1 MTKHPQPD
9 APPPLRRLLALAWGY
24 RGVCARIFAGQ
35 IASLALALGAL
46 GASGL
51 AIDVVRAA
59 IDPAAPAVRWPLGI
73 TPPASFGPGRTLI
86 AVAAVA
92 FALATLRAL
101 VVYGTASAV
110 GKLIHV
116 DLVPDLRARVFAK
129 LQRLPLRFFARNPS
143 GAIINRV
150 TADVQSLRAF
160 IDGVLVQ
167 GALLVFTLGTYV
179 AYMARV
185 HVGLLAAC
193 LAPTPIILLATL
205 RFSRWARP
213 AYEANRALSDAMVL
227 TLSEGIKGMRVTKT
241 FGAEAQELERFRGKN
256 RAVRDQQEQIFQR
269 VSRLGP
275 TVSFVTAINVAILL
289 LYGGALV
296 ARQAMT
302 LGQLVV
308 FAGLLQQFATQIAGM
323 AAIFNTLEQSV
334 TAARRVF
341 EVLDAPLE
349 VATPPDAIAL
359 PAGGGAPGEIRFDG
373 VSFGYEAGG
382 RLALDAIDVTVA
394 PGRCVAFV
402 GATGGGK
409 STLLAL
415 VPRFFDP
422 TAGRVLIDGVDVRR
436 LDLDGLR
443 RNVGFVFQDSVV
455 FSGTIADNIAFG
467 DPAAQVGTLGGSQA
481 PRDGVGAAKPSLP
494 RHDRDAIER
503 AARTAGAHGFIAELP
518 SGYDTV
524 IEEAGH
530 NLSGGQRQRL
540 AIARAILN
548 QPPILLLD
556 DPTSAVDEHTEA
568 EVLAAVEQAR
578 AGRTTLL
585 VTSRFAALRIADDIV
600 VLDGGRVVERGTHA
614 DLLAAG
620 GFYARAAALH
630 DAELAR

>member
-1 MTKHPQPD
+1 MNNPNRG
-9 APPPLRRLLALAWGY
+9 PLARLLALAWDY
-24 RGVCARIFAGQ
+24 RAVCLRVFVGQ
-35 IASLALALGAL
+35 LASLALGLGAL
-46 GASGL
+46 AGSGL
-51 AIDVVRAA
+51 AVDVVRRALEPTA
-59 IDPAAPAVRWPLGI
+59 PPARWPFGLAPPI
-73 TPPASFGPGRTLI
+73 DWPPARVLI
-86 AVAAVA
+86 AVVA
-92 FALATLRAL
+92 TALLLATLRAR
-101 VVYGTASAV
+101 VVHGTALAT
-110 GKLIHV
+110 GRLIHM
-116 DLVPDLRARVFAK
+116 DLVPALRARVFDK
-129 LQRLPLRFFARNPS
+129 LLRLGGDFFQRNAS
-143 GAIINRV
+143 GSIINRV
-150 TADVQSLRAF
+150 TSDVQSLRAF
-160 IDGVLVQ
+160 VDGVVLQ
-167 GALLVFTLGTYV
+167 GALLSFTLAIYV
-179 AYMARV
+179 AYMAHV
-185 HVGLLAAC
+185 HVGLTLAC
-193 LAPTPIILLATL
+193 LAPTPLMWLATSW
-205 RFSRWARP
+205 FSRWARP
-213 AYEANRALSDAMVL
+213 AYERNRALSDAMVL
-227 TLSEGIKGMRVTKT
+227 AMSEGVKGIRVTKT

-256 RAVRDQQEQIFQR
+256 RAVRDQQEQIFRR

-349 VATPPDAIAL
+349 VETPPDAIAL
-359 PAGGGAPGEIRFDG
+359 PAGGGAPGEIRFEG

-382 RLALDAIDVTVA
+382 RLALEAIDVTVA

-422 TAGRVLIDGVDVRR
+422 SAGRVLIDGVDVRR

-455 FSGTIADNIAFG
+455 FSGSIADNIAFG
-467 DPAAQVGTLGGSQA
+467 DPAA
-481 PRDGVGAAKPSLP
+481 P
-494 RHDRDAIER
+494 RDAIER
-503 AARTAGAHGFIAELP
+503 AARTAGAHGFIAELR

-556 DPTSAVDEHTEA
+556 DPTSAVDEYTEA

-620 GFYARAAALH
+620 GFYAHAAALH
-630 DAELAR
+630 AAEIPR

>member
-1 MTKHPQPD
+1 MTNHQQPE

-46 GASGL
+46 SASGL

-59 IDPAAPAVRWPLGI
+59 IDPGAPAVRWPLGI
-73 TPPASFGPGRTLI
+73 TVPAGFGPGRTLV

-92 FALATLRAL
+92 FVLATLRAL

-167 GALLVFTLGTYV
+167 GALMVFALCTYV

-256 RAVRDQQEQIFQR
+256 RAVRDQQEQIFRR

-289 LYGGALV
+289 LYGGVLV
-296 ARQAMT
+296 ARQSLT

-349 VATPPDAIAL
+349 VETPPDPIAL
-359 PAGGGAPGEIRFDG
+359 PAGGGARGGDPLRGRQLRLRG
-373 VSFGYEAGG
+373 REAGWH
-382 RLALDAIDVTVA
+382 
-394 PGRCVAFV
+394 
-402 GATGGGK
+402 
-409 STLLAL
+409 ST
-415 VPRFFDP
+415 R
-422 TAGRVLIDGVDVRR
+422 
-436 LDLDGLR
+436 
-443 RNVGFVFQDSVV
+443 SM
-455 FSGTIADNIAFG
+455 
-467 DPAAQVGTLGGSQA
+467 
-481 PRDGVGAAKPSLP
+481 
-494 RHDRDAIER
+494 
-503 AARTAGAHGFIAELP
+503 
-518 SGYDTV
+518 
-524 IEEAGH
+524 
-530 NLSGGQRQRL
+530 
-540 AIARAILN
+540 
-548 QPPILLLD
+548 
-556 DPTSAVDEHTEA
+556 
-568 EVLAAVEQAR
+568 
-578 AGRTTLL
+578 
-585 VTSRFAALRIADDIV
+585 
-600 VLDGGRVVERGTHA
+600 
-614 DLLAAG
+614 
-620 GFYARAAALH
+620 
-630 DAELAR
+630 

>member
-1 MTKHPQPD
+1 MND
-9 APPPLRRLLALAWGY
+9 AENRSPPLRRLLALAWSY

-35 IASLALALGAL
+35 ITSLALGLGAL

-51 AIDVVRAA
+51 AIDVIRRAV
-59 IDPAAPAVRWPLGI
+59 DSGAPNVDVRWPLGL
-73 TPPASFGPGRTLI
+73 TPPAQFGPGETLV
-86 AVAAVA
+86 AVAAAA

-101 VVYGTASAV
+101 VVYRTASAV

-116 DLVPDLRARVFAK
+116 DLVPELRARVFAK
-129 LQRLPLRFFARNPS
+129 LQRLPLRFFARNAS

-167 GALLVFTLGTYV
+167 GGLMLLTMATTI

-185 HVGLLAAC
+185 NVGLLAAC
-193 LAPTPIILLATL
+193 LAPTPLIALATV

-213 AYEANRALSDAMVL
+213 AYETNRALSDAMVL
-227 TLSEGIKGMRVTKT
+227 ALSEGVKGVRVIKT
-241 FGAEAQELERFRGKN
+241 FGAEVQELERFCARN
-256 RAVRDQQEQIFQR
+256 RAVRDQQEQIFRR

-289 LYGGALV
+289 LYGGSLV
-296 ARQAMT
+296 ARGTLT

-308 FAGLLQQFATQIAGM
+308 FAGLLQQFATQISGM
-323 AAIFNTLEQSV
+323 AAILNTLEQSV

-349 VATPPDAIAL
+349 VATPPDAVAL
-359 PAGGGAPGEIRFDG
+359 PAPRGELRFEA
-373 VSFGYEAGG
+373 VSFGYDA
-382 RLALDAIDVTVA
+382 RAPVLQAIDLAIA
-394 PGRCVAFV
+394 PGRCVAVV

-409 STLLAL
+409 TTLLGL

-422 TAGRVLIDGVDVRR
+422 TAGRVLVDGVDVRR
-436 LDLDGLR
+436 LELDALR
-443 RNVGFVFQDSVV
+443 RGIGFVFQDSVM
-455 FSGTIADNIAFG
+455 FRGTIADNIAFG
-467 DPAAQVGTLGGSQA
+467 DRRAT
-481 PRDGVGAAKPSLP
+481 
-494 RHDRDAIER
+494 RDAIER
-503 AARTAGAHGFIAELP
+503 AARTAGAHGFISELP
-518 SGYDTV
+518 AGYDTL

-540 AIARAILN
+540 GIARAILG
-548 QPPILLLD
+548 QPSILLLD
-556 DPTSAVDEHTEA
+556 DPTSAVDAYTEA

-585 VTSRFAALRIADDIV
+585 VTSRFSALRIADEIV
-600 VLDGGRVVERGTHA
+600 VLDGGRIAERGTHA
-614 DLLAAG
+614 ELLAAG

-630 DAELAR
+630 DTEAE

>member
-1 MTKHPQPD
+1 MTKHANPE
-9 APPPLRRLLALAWGY
+9 APPPLRRLLGLAWGY

-46 GASGL
+46 SASGL

-73 TPPASFGPGRTLI
+73 TVPAGFGPGRTLI

-150 TADVQSLRAF
+150 TADVQSMRAF

-167 GALLVFTLGTYV
+167 GALMVFALCTYV

-256 RAVRDQQEQIFQR
+256 RAVRDQQEQIFRR

-289 LYGGALV
+289 LYGGTLV
-296 ARQAMT
+296 ARQALT

-349 VATPPDAIAL
+349 VETPPDAIAL
-359 PAGGGAPGEIRFDG
+359 PAGGGAAGGEIRFEG

-382 RLALDAIDVTVA
+382 RPALDAIDVTIA

-422 TAGRVLIDGVDVRR
+422 TAGRVLIDGADVRR

-443 RNVGFVFQDSVV
+443 RNVGFVFQESVV

-467 DPAAQVGTLGGSQA
+467 DPSARRATRSSARRA
-481 PRDGVGAAKPSLP
+481 PR
-494 RHDRDAIER
+494 
-503 AARTAGAHGFIAELP
+503 ARTASSP
-518 SGYDTV
+518 SCPPATTPC

-556 DPTSAVDEHTEA
+556 DPTSAVDEYTEA

-585 VTSRFAALRIADDIV
+585 VTSRFAALRIADEIV

-630 DAELAR
+630 DTEIAR

>member
-1 MTKHPQPD
+1 MK
-9 APPPLRRLLALAWGY
+9 
-24 RGVCARIFAGQ
+24 
-35 IASLALALGAL
+35 
-46 GASGL
+46 
-51 AIDVVRAA
+51 
-59 IDPAAPAVRWPLGI
+59 
-73 TPPASFGPGRTLI
+73 
-86 AVAAVA
+86 
-92 FALATLRAL
+92 
-101 VVYGTASAV
+101 
-110 GKLIHV
+110 
-116 DLVPDLRARVFAK
+116 
-129 LQRLPLRFFARNPS
+129 
-143 GAIINRV
+143 
-150 TADVQSLRAF
+150 
-160 IDGVLVQ
+160 
-167 GALLVFTLGTYV
+167 
-179 AYMARV
+179 
-185 HVGLLAAC
+185 
-193 LAPTPIILLATL
+193 
-205 RFSRWARP
+205 
-213 AYEANRALSDAMVL
+213 
-227 TLSEGIKGMRVTKT
+227 
-241 FGAEAQELERFRGKN
+241 LERFRGKN
-256 RAVRDQQEQIFQR
+256 RAVRDQQEQIFRR

-289 LYGGALV
+289 LYGGTLM
-296 ARQAMT
+296 ARQALT

-349 VATPPDAIAL
+349 VETPPDAIAL
-359 PAGGGAPGEIRFDG
+359 PAGGGAPGEIRFEG
-373 VSFGYEAGG
+373 VSFGYEPG
-382 RLALDAIDVTVA
+382 RPALDAIDVTIA

-422 TAGRVLIDGVDVRR
+422 TAGRVLIDGTDVRR

-467 DPAAQVGTLGGSQA
+467 DPNA
-481 PRDGVGAAKPSLP
+481 P
-494 RHDRDAIER
+494 RDAIER

-518 SGYDTV
+518 AGYDTV

-540 AIARAILN
+540 AIARAILD

-556 DPTSAVDEHTEA
+556 DPTSAVDEYTEA

-600 VLDGGRVVERGTHA
+600 VLDAGRVVERGTHA
-614 DLLAAG
+614 ELLAAG

-630 DAELAR
+630 EAEITR

>member
-1 MTKHPQPD
+1 M
-9 APPPLRRLLALAWGY
+9 
-24 RGVCARIFAGQ
+24 
-35 IASLALALGAL
+35 L

-59 IDPAAPAVRWPLGI
+59 IDPGAPAVRWPLGI
-73 TPPASFGPGRTLI
+73 TAPAGFGPGRTLI
-86 AVAAVA
+86 ALAAVA

-116 DLVPDLRARVFAK
+116 DLVPELRARVFAK

-150 TADVQSLRAF
+150 TADVQSVRAF

-167 GALLVFTLGTYV
+167 GALMSFALCTYV

-193 LAPTPIILLATL
+193 LAPTPLILLATL

-227 TLSEGIKGMRVTKT
+227 ALSEGVKGMRVTKT
-241 FGAEAQELERFRGKN
+241 FGAEAHELERFRGKN
-256 RAVRDQQEQIFQR
+256 RAVRDQQEQIFRR

-296 ARQAMT
+296 AAAGDDAGAAGRVRRAAAAVLDAD
-302 LGQLVV
+302 LGHGGDLQH
-308 FAGLLQQFATQIAGM
+308 AGAERDRRAPRVRGAGR
-323 AAIFNTLEQSV
+323 AARGGD
-334 TAARRVF
+334 AARRRV
-341 EVLDAPLE
+341 
-349 VATPPDAIAL
+349 AL
-359 PAGGGAPGEIRFDG
+359 PAGGGAGEIRFEG
-373 VSFGYEAGG
+373 VSFAYDRAAPALV
-382 RLALDAIDVTVA
+382 LAAIDLTIA

-402 GATGGGK
+402 GATGAGK

-415 VPRFFDP
+415 VPRFYDP
-422 TAGRVLIDGVDVRR
+422 NAGRVLIDGVDVRR

-443 RNVGFVFQDSVV
+443 RSVGFVFQESVV

-467 DPAAQVGTLGGSQA
+467 DPGAQ
-481 PRDGVGAAKPSLP
+481 PR
-494 RHDRDAIER
+494 RDRARRAHRGRARLHRR
-503 AARTAGAHGFIAELP
+503 AAGRLRHASSRRRGTTCPAGSASGWRSRAPSSTAADPA
-518 SGYDTV
+518 
-524 IEEAGH
+524 AGR
-530 NLSGGQRQRL
+530 SDQRR
-540 AIARAILN
+540 RR
-548 QPPILLLD
+548 
-556 DPTSAVDEHTEA
+556 ETEA
-568 EVLAAVEQAR
+568 EVLAAIEQAR

-585 VTSRFAALRIADDIV
+585 VDQP
-600 VLDGGRVVERGTHA
+600 VLD
-614 DLLAAG
+614 
-620 GFYARAAALH
+620 AAASPTRSSCST
-630 DAELAR
+630 AAASSSAARTTSCWRPAASTPAPRRCTTRRSRRWRTGAPRRSAAADRRSGRSTSGSSAACSATRGRTRACATR

>member
-1 MTKHPQPD
+1 MTKHQHPE

-46 GASGL
+46 SASGL

-59 IDPAAPAVRWPLGI
+59 IDPGAPAVRWPLAI
-73 TPPASFGPGRTLI
+73 TVPAGFGPGRTLV

-92 FALATLRAL
+92 FVLATLRAL

-167 GALLVFTLGTYV
+167 GALMVFALGTYV

-256 RAVRDQQEQIFQR
+256 RAVRDQQEQIFRR

-275 TVSFVTAINVAILL
+275 TVSFVTAVNVAILL
-289 LYGGALV
+289 LYGGTLV
-296 ARQAMT
+296 ARQSLT

-349 VATPPDAIAL
+349 VETPPDAIAL
-359 PAGGGAPGEIRFDG
+359 PAGGGAPGEIRFEG

-382 RLALDAIDVTVA
+382 RLALDAIDVTIA

-422 TAGRVLIDGVDVRR
+422 TAGRVLIDGTDVRR

-443 RNVGFVFQDSVV
+443 RNVGFVFQESVV

-467 DPAAQVGTLGGSQA
+467 DPDA
-481 PRDGVGAAKPSLP
+481 PRE
-494 RHDRDAIER
+494 AIER

-518 SGYDTV
+518 AGYDTV

-556 DPTSAVDEHTEA
+556 DPTSAVDEYTEA

-630 DAELAR
+630 DAEVAR